1 VGTMQ
6 QQSTSNETIH
16 ASPSVRKLAREM
28 GLNLDQISQSIQSQ
42 TLRKEDVYA
51 YVNSRMSGD
60 AAPTPT
66 SVGTSAIPHIQQ
78 PDWLSFGETETV
90 ALSRINKLS
99 AQHLHRVWLNVP
111 QVTHFDETD
120 ITELEA
126 YRNQLKGKAKQL
138 GFSLTQLVFIMKAVV
153 SGLKHFPR
161 FNSAI
166 DASGEN
172 LVQRN
177 YFNLGIAVETPNGL
191 VVPVIRE
198 VDQKS
203 LFELAEEL
211 GDLSRRAR
219 EGKLKANEIR
229 GGCFSLSSLGS
240 IGGTNFTPIVNAPEV
255 GILGLG
261 RSILRPSRVGEEL
274 VDRLIQPLAVSYDHR
289 VVDGTCAA
297 RFTRHIAD
305 LLTDARRLML

>member
-1 VGTMQ
+1 MQ
-6 QQSTSNETIH
+6 QQSTLNETIH

-28 GLNLDQISQSIQSQ
+28 GLSLDQISQSIQSQ

-51 YVNSRMSGD
+51 YVNSRMSAD

-78 PDWLSFGETETV
+78 PDWLLFGETETV

-172 LVQRN
+172 LIQRN

>member
-1 VGTMQ
+1 MQ

-42 TLRKEDVYA
+42 TLCKEDVYA
-51 YVNSRMSGD
+51 YVNRRMSAD
-60 AAPTPT
+60 VAPTPISAET
-66 SVGTSAIPHIQQ
+66 SVIPHIQQ
-78 PDWLSFGETETV
+78 PDWLSFGDTETV
-90 ALSRINKLS
+90 PLSRINKLS

-172 LVQRN
+172 LIQRN

>member
-1 VGTMQ
+1 MQ
-6 QQSTSNETIH
+6 QQSTLNETIH

-28 GLNLDQISQSIQSQ
+28 GLSLDQISQSIQSQ

-126 YRNQLKGKAKQL
+126 YRNQLKGKARQL
-138 GFSLTQLVFIMKAVV
+138 GFSLTQLVFVMKAVV

-261 RSILRPSRVGEEL
+261 RSILRP
-274 VDRLIQPLAVSYDHR
+274 RLSFIHL
-289 VVDGTCAA
+289 
-297 RFTRHIAD
+297 
-305 LLTDARRLML
+305 

>member
-1 VGTMQ
+1 MQ
-6 QQSTSNETIH
+6 QQSTLNETIH

-28 GLNLDQISQSIQSQ
+28 GLSLDQISQSIQSQ

-172 LVQRN
+172 LIQRN

-297 RFTRHIAD
+297 RLTRHIAD